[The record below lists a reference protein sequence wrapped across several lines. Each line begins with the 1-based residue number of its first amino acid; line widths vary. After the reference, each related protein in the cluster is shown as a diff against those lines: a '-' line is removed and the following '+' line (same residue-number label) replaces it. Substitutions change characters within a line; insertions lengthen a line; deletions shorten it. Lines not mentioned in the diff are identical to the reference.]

1 MRLYGRMPDP
11 LIARVLAG
19 DREAYAGVV
28 EAHQD
33 MLVAYASFIAPD
45 RGTAEEL
52 AHLTFIRA
60 YERLAD
66 FDQERDLAIWLR
78 AICRSLAQGE
88 LTRRRRE
95 RHNLG
100 NAREVLRRQVEEA
113 AAAEHEAWGDHDRL
127 AALRRCLEGIDGVAR
142 DLLTVRYRDDCAV
155 ADAATRLGRSVTWVT
170 TTLGRLRERL
180 RACVETRLRGEAAT

>member
-1 MRLYGRMPDP
+1 MSDP
-11 LIARVLAG
+11 LIDRVRAG
-19 DREAYAGVV
+19 DREAYAAVV

-33 MLVAYASFIAPD
+33 MLVGYACFLVPD
-45 RGTAEEL
+45 RDLAEEL
-52 AHLTFIRA
+52 AHQTFIRA

-66 FDQERDLAIWLR
+66 FDAERDFAIWLR

-100 NAREVLRRQVEEA
+100 NAREFLRQQVLTSAADDPEA
-113 AAAEHEAWGDHDRL
+113 GSDGDRL
-127 AALRRCLEGIDGVAR
+127 DALRRCLDGLDGPLR
-142 DLLTVRYRDDCAV
+142 DLVAVRYRDDCAV
-155 ADAATRLGRSVTWVT
+155 AEAAERLGRSVTWVT

-180 RACVETRLRGEAAT
+180 RECVERRLRAGAPI